1 MFDPVRE
8 RGKSGG
14 GGARR
19 RLVDRERLLGELFPL
34 LACIEWSVGVARGG
48 AGGGAGK
55 SVERTTSKK
64 EDVRGEPWRAFGFV
78 VCEWGRWCVGAVTDD
93 GTCPRLGT
101 PNSSTSMGLFRPLSA
116 GLEVTE

>member
-1 MFDPVRE
+1 M
-8 RGKSGG
+8 G
-14 GGARR
+14 
-19 RLVDRERLLGELFPL
+19 
-34 LACIEWSVGVARGG
+34 IARGG

-78 VCEWGRWCVGAVTDD
+78 VCEYGWLWCCAGTVTED

-116 GLEVTE
+116 GLEAFE